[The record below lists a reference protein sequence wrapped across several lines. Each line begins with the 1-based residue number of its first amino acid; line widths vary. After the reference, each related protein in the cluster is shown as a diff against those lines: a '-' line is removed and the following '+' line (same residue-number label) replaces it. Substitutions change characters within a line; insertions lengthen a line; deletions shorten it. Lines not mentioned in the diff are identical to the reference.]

1 MKKFTLLNFAEI
13 LVLLGLPM
21 LSSQLNI
28 LYIAFALIII
38 ILSRYMR
45 KEKWSDYGF
54 RRVEIRLIL
63 LAVLIGIAFAVLD
76 NYILEPLVSKLTGKS
91 TDLSSFENIKGHVS
105 RLMTMLAIGWAIG
118 GFFEEFFFRGY
129 LLYRINL
136 SFNNKAIGKWL
147 GIILTSVAFAV
158 AHSYQDITGMI
169 NTFYFAVLLGFLYY
183 FFNKNVWYLMLVH
196 GFYDTVGILFLYYG
210 K

>member
-1 MKKFTLLNFAEI
+1 MKNFTILNFAEI

-21 LSSQLNI
+21 LSSQLGI
-28 LYIAFALIII
+28 LYVAFAIIII

-54 RRVEIRLIL
+54 RPVQVKLIF
-63 LAVLIGIAFAVLD
+63 LAVTIGITYALFD
-76 NYILEPLVSKLTGKS
+76 NYLLESLISKLTGTV
-91 TDLSSFENIKGHVS
+91 TDLASLENIKGHVY
-105 RLMTMLAIGWAIG
+105 RLLTMLAIGWVIG

-129 LLYRINL
+129 LLNRINL
-136 SFNNKAIGKWL
+136 SFKNKPIGKWL
-147 GIILTSVAFAV
+147 GIILTSIAFAV

-169 NTFYFAVLLGFLYY
+169 DTFCFAILLGFLYY
-183 FFNKNVWYLMLVH
+183 FFNRNVWYLILVH
-196 GFYDTVGILFLYYG
+196 GFYDTVGILFIYFS